1 MDIVKKLNTLG
12 KEVMSR
18 YPYINH
24 GGCCV
29 YAAMVA
35 EELHKH
41 GIEAKGIV
49 SAYGAKELNGNGIT
63 LDNIRPG
70 IKSNALEEWNKHGIR
85 FNHVGVEFVI
95 KKEGKRAI
103 KKHYDSTGV
112 KSASTELDHMPIY
125 KGRLALV
132 DLKALA
138 RKRKGWN
145 ESFNRHVI
153 PELRKLVKA
162 HLGVDKTAVPAV

>member
-1 MDIVKKLNTLG
+1 MEIVNKLNSLA
-12 KEVMSR
+12 KVVMVR

-35 EELHKH
+35 EELQKH
-41 GIEAKGIV
+41 GIEVKGIV
-49 SAYGAKELNGNGIT
+49 SAYGAKEMNSNGIT
-63 LDNIRPG
+63 LDHIRPG
-70 IKSNALEEWNKHGIR
+70 NTLEEWNRCGIR
-85 FNHVGVEFVI
+85 FNHVGIEFVI
-95 KKEGKRAI
+95 KTEGKRAT

-112 KSASTELDHMPIY
+112 KRATTELDHMPLY
-125 KGRLALV
+125 KGRLTID

-145 ESFNRHVI
+145 ETFNRRYI
-153 PELRKLVKA
+153 PALRKLVKE
-162 HLGVDKTAVPAV
+162 HLGVDNTAVPAV